1 MDINKRKS
9 QENGIG
15 VGGGAEGGALTLAPL
30 AINTDPYRKRSL
42 APLAGRDTTL
52 QPPAGGRKIFSLS
65 GNSSANERQSQFG
78 Q

>member
-1 MDINKRKS
+1 M
-9 QENGIG
+9 ELGW
-15 VGGGAEGGALTLAPL
+15 GGGAEGGALTLAPL

>member
-15 VGGGAEGGALTLAPL
+15 VGGAEGGALTLAPL